1 MTKNI
6 YWKEFLRIASL
17 AAFPGTEARTNTPT
31 HPTAMDILTAILN
44 PGVLFFILGFIA
56 VMVKSNLSI
65 PDPIVKFVSLYLML
79 SIGFKGGVSLYHSSL
94 FGDGIIIIA
103 IILAMSA
110 LVPVYSYFLLKK
122 RLGVADAAAI
132 GATYGSNSTL
142 TYITAAGFLSSIGV
156 GYEGYM
162 TVALV
167 VMETPAI
174 ILAVVMAQ
182 MAMKGTAAKSTRIVL
197 KDALTDGTLLV
208 LVGSMVIGYTLT
220 VLGTEKS
227 PLSSFIGGDMFTG
240 MLVFFLLY
248 MGTLVGRK
256 FKEMESF
263 PPALIAF
270 AIIAPIVNGAIALM
284 LCKLFGFEPGDSL
297 LLVILCAS
305 SSYIVAPAILKD
317 TLPEANPAKYLTMS
331 MGITFP
337 LNIVL
342 GIPVFWWI
350 IQNWL

>member
-1 MTKNI
+1 
-6 YWKEFLRIASL
+6 
-17 AAFPGTEARTNTPT
+17 
-31 HPTAMDILTAILN
+31 MDILTAILN
-44 PGVLFFILGFIA
+44 PGVLFFILGFAAILLN
-56 VMVKSNLSI
+56 SNLSI

-94 FGDGIIIIA
+94 FGDGILIIG
-103 IILAMSA
+103 IILLMSA

-122 RLGVADAAAI
+122 RIGIADAAAI

-142 TYITAAGFLSSIGV
+142 TYITAAGFLTSLGV

-174 ILAVVMAQ
+174 VLAVVMAQ
-182 MAMKGTAAKSTRIVL
+182 MAIKGQAKKSTRAVM
-197 KDALTDGTLLV
+197 KEALTDGTLLV
-208 LVGSMVIGYTLT
+208 LVGSMIIGYLLT
-220 VLGTEKS
+220 ALGNEKS

-248 MGTLVGRK
+248 MGTLVGKK

-263 PPALIAF
+263 PPVLVAF
-270 AIIAPIVNGAIALM
+270 AILAPIFNGAVALG
-284 LCKLFGFEPGDSL
+284 LCKLFGFQAGDAL
-297 LLVILCAS
+297 LLTILCAS

-317 TLPEANPAKYLTMS
+317 TLPESNPAKYLTMS

-342 GIPVFWWI
+342 GIPVYWWI

>member
-1 MTKNI
+1 
-6 YWKEFLRIASL
+6 
-17 AAFPGTEARTNTPT
+17 
-31 HPTAMDILTAILN
+31 MDILTAILN

-56 VMVKSNLSI
+56 VMLKSNLHI

-79 SIGFKGGVSLYHSSL
+79 SIGFKGGVSLYHSSM
-94 FGDGIIIIA
+94 FGDGITIIV

-110 LVPVYSYFLLKK
+110 LVPVYSYYLLKK
-122 RLGVADAAAI
+122 KLGVADAAAI

-142 TYITAAGFLSSIGV
+142 TYITAAGFLTSLGV

-174 ILAVVMAQ
+174 ILSVVMAQ
-182 MAMKGTAAKSTRIVL
+182 MAMKGKATKPTRHVL
-197 KDALTDGTLLV
+197 RDALTDGTLLV

-248 MGTLVGRK
+248 MGTLVGQK
-256 FKEMESF
+256 FKELESF
-263 PPALIAF
+263 PPILVTF
-270 AIIAPIVNGAIALM
+270 AIIAPIVNGAIALV
-284 LCKLFGFEPGDSL
+284 LCKLFGFDHGDSL

-317 TLPEANPAKYLTMS
+317 ILPEANPAKYLTMS

-350 IQNWL
+350 IRNWI